1 MRKNKGGYNID
12 FFISQLINDKVSHL
26 EFLSQISDL
35 HMNDVYKKREL
46 IDIGFKECID
56 LLESFDYNQF
66 KFTKSYY
73 NFGYLLGKLN
83 DKYNNINYLNY
94 GTEGQIIDFIEK
106 SSSNYYTN
114 LNEYL
119 EGIKYNLTPINKKY
133 TWEKYLKKIGFD
145 IAIYDFIFTNKG
157 EDYNLSNLFKIRL
170 KEGFNEPEFENKLK
184 TELKKILNNNNI
196 RELSLSPNIYLE
208 LQQFFN
214 LYKYPFKL
222 ENNINI
228 LFNNIT
234 LIIFDGVKFQKTIF
248 MEKLLETTNYFK
260 NRLKKDFNNLL
271 EDISSS
277 TKKVNLAKLKFVITP
292 EQLDLLKRYIDIR
305 TKIKNDYNN
314 NLNNDLLFIRKLKNS
329 KKLGYSKQ
337 FLLGQLNKLEKQ
349 LKEQL
354 KRPKKIVI
362 EEPPLKFIEE
372 PQQLKVPLKPHQLKA
387 QPFDIYKPQVLE
399 FPKKQQQFEVYKPP
413 ISEFYEPPAF
423 RKNRFI
429 RDKRN
434 QNPRLVRREKPPE
447 LPRREPPEL
456 PRREPPELPHREE
469 PPELPHR
476 EEPPELP
483 HEELPKLPYEEP
495 RELLDIQQEIVEIA
509 ENIQSLEGEIK
520 YDVKHDVE
528 HGEDIEIPNSKIEE
542 IVTEL
547 PRITSVSDVRENYGL
562 LRSRNFSLPVRLQY
576 LASLNMFQQTQTE
589 IPKSDLSQLV
599 KIQKMDI
606 MRLILIKYDELV
618 QRLTFILINKTSR
631 GITFIFRTLPKIN
644 SFEEM
649 ELLLKRNDANVL
661 RLGKINSLLDITS
674 RNKVKLVKNFYNQQL
689 LFPQSSAIVPS
700 NVVDVVQSNFT
711 QQLSIDD
718 NILLSYLLSGNTT
731 GLVSLLQGTSI
742 KPFEIPTTS
751 KRSLLPIPDIIPEEV
766 KEDLIVSDK
775 RKIKQAENEIM
786 VNLEN
791 FMKLKGNLYYE
802 LILQEFLNET
812 LFAKLQ
818 SFGITTGQA
827 VLNLIENRKR
837 LQEMKMYNNSSH
849 RQLNLED
856 IAQRF
861 SNLQQ
866 EKSLEGQF
874 NQPLN
879 PLELLKIQYM
889 RLPQQQQQKGEL
901 LSFTKRAQLPIS
913 GYIGNTGFMGYPIN
927 FNLLS
932 RKVVKASRKLMR

>member
-234 LIIFDGVKFQKTIF
+234 LIIFDGVKFQKSIF

-260 NRLKKDFNNLL
+260 NQLKKDFNNLL

-372 PQQLKVPLKPHQLKA
+372 PQQLKVPQKSQQLKA
-387 QPFDIYKPQVLE
+387 QPFDIYKPQVFE
-399 FPKKQQQFEVYKPP
+399 FPKKEQQFEVYKPP

-456 PRREPPELPHREE
+456 PY
-469 PPELPHR
+469 
-476 EEPPELP
+476 
-483 HEELPKLPYEEP
+483 EELPKLPYEEP
-495 RELLDIQQEIVEIA
+495 RELLDVQQEILEIA

-520 YDVKHDVE
+520 YDVKHE
-528 HGEDIEIPNSKIEE
+528 EDIEIPNSKVEE
-542 IVTEL
+542 IMDIKPEIITEL
-547 PRITSVSDVRENYGL
+547 PLASVSDVRENFGL

-689 LFPQSSAIVPS
+689 LFSQSSAIVPS

-731 GLVSLLQGTSI
+731 GLVSLLQGKSI

-766 KEDLIVSDK
+766 KEELIVSDK

-866 EKSLEGQF
+866 EKSLEGQSK
-874 NQPLN
+874 QPLN
-879 PLELLKIQYM
+879 PLELLKIQHM

-932 RKVVKASRKLMR
+932 RQVVKASRRLMK